1 MEQDV
6 GWYQRRHIILALGEA
21 RLEYE
26 VERLLGLR
34 ETKHHT

>member
-26 VERLLGLR
+26 VERLLGPR
-34 ETKHHT
+34 ETKNHI